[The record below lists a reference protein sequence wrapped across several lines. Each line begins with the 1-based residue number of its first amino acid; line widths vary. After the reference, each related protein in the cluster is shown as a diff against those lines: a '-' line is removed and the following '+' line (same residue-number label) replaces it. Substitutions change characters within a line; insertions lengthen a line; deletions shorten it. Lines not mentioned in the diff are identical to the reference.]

1 MLLQEAA
8 ARAESL
14 RREIERH
21 NHAYYVLDQQLV
33 PDAEY
38 DKLYAELRDIEI
50 AHPELQTPDS
60 PTQRVGGKVLECFV
74 SVRHDVPM
82 GSIRNIAFVEPVGSG
97 GKKEAG
103 EARKP
108 DLYDERA
115 ALQFDAD
122 IRKRLGLIATDPLVE
137 YAAEPKFDG
146 LAINLRYEKGVLIRA
161 VTRGD
166 GITGEDVTTNV
177 RTIRDIPLRLTGESI
192 PELLDVRGE
201 AYMRWIDFEKYNLE
215 VVSSGGE
222 PLMNPRNGAAG
233 GIRQLNS
240 KLAAKRRL
248 RFFAYGIGFF
258 KGWSSPL
265 THGGLIDA
273 LESFGLPV
281 CEHRKIVK
289 GPEGL
294 ISFYREIAR
303 VRSRLGFDV
312 DGVIYKV
319 NDLDLQRQLDSEN
332 TKKYPDWAGAHKFQ
346 PQEVVTEIEDIE
358 VQVGRTGALTPVAR
372 LKPIIV
378 GGVEVSNVT
387 LHNEAQIRKKDIR
400 IGDSVIVRR
409 AGDVIPEVV
418 AVVLE
423 KRPNATTP
431 FVMPTTCPVCGSNT
445 IRDVKLK
452 RLKVKESTPEDKAV
466 LRCVGGLSC
475 PAQVKEALAHFSS
488 RRAMDIEGLGD
499 KLIDQLVERGLA
511 KSPADLY
518 LLEVEDLIHLD
529 RMGYQSATNLK
540 DSIQK
545 SKKTSLAKLIFAL
558 GIRNVGEETA
568 KDLAAAFGRLDFIMA
583 AKPEVLVFVPNV
595 DLETA
600 IPITEFFAD
609 LHNREVIKKMKDA
622 GVKWEEGPVTIRAS
636 LSTLLSNLGVLKVGT
651 GAAERLATRLQTVS
665 QLVEADLPTLR
676 GILKSETAAKN
687 MYEYLANPTHR
698 SRLIEIE
705 RQLIEFGMHWS
716 NAPLHDEDAKQ
727 GKLKGQTFVL
737 TGTLPSLKRDDAKR
751 LIESAGGKIVG
762 SVSAKT
768 SYVVVGDDPGQKY
781 QDAVTLGIQTLSED
795 DFLRL
800 VQPIGQ
806 FQLDL

>member
-1 MLLQEAA
+1 LQDAA
-8 ARAESL
+8 ARAEIL
-14 RREIERH
+14 RRQIEQH
-21 NHAYYVLDQQLV
+21 SHAYYVLDAPTI

-38 DKLYAELRDIEI
+38 DQLYADLRAIEV

-60 PTQRVGGKVLECFV
+60 PTQRVGGKVLEGFV

-82 GSIRNIAFVEPVGSG
+82 GSIRNIAFVESVASG
-97 GKKEAG
+97 GKNETG

-122 IRKRLGLIATDPLVE
+122 IRKRLGLIASDSLVE
-137 YAAEPKFDG
+137 YVAEPKFDG
-146 LAINLRYEKGVLIRA
+146 LAISLRYENGVLIRA

-166 GITGEDVTTNV
+166 GTTGEDVTTNV
-177 RTIRDIPLRLTGESI
+177 RTIRDIPLRLMGKAV
-192 PELLDVRGE
+192 PELLEVRGE
-201 AYMRWIDFEKYNLE
+201 AYMRWIDFDKYNLE
-215 VVSSGGE
+215 ASSSGGE

-240 KLAAKRRL
+240 KIAAKRRL
-248 RFFAYGIGFF
+248 RFFAYGVGIF
-258 KGWSSPL
+258 KGWSPPP
-265 THGGLIDA
+265 THSGLIEA
-273 LESFGLPV
+273 LDSFGLPI
-281 CEHRKIVK
+281 CEHRRVVR

-294 ISFYREIAR
+294 ILFYREIVRAR
-303 VRSRLGFDV
+303 SNLGFDV

-346 PQEVVTEIEDIE
+346 PQEVVTQIEDIE

-387 LHNEAQIRKKDIR
+387 LHNEAQIQRRDIR

-423 KRPNATTP
+423 KRPNTTKP
-431 FVMPTTCPVCGSNT
+431 FVMPTMCPVCGSNT
-445 IRDVKLK
+445 IRDIKLR
-452 RLKVKESTPEDKAV
+452 RLKVKESVPEDKVV

-529 RMGYQSATNLK
+529 RMGLQSATNLK
-540 DSIQK
+540 DSIQR

-568 KDLAAAFGRLDFIMA
+568 KDLAMAFGRIDFLMA
-583 AKPEVLVFVPNV
+583 AKPEILVFVPNV

-600 IPITEFFAD
+600 IPISEFFAD
-609 LHNREVIKKMKDA
+609 LHNREVITKMKDA
-622 GVKWEEGPVTIRAS
+622 GVNWEEGPVTIRAS
-636 LSTLLSNLGVLKVGT
+636 LSPLIANLGVLKVGT
-651 GAAERLATRLQTVS
+651 GAAERLAARFETVS
-665 QLVEADLPTLR
+665 QLIDADLVTLKD
-676 GILKSETAAKN
+676 ILKSEASARN
-687 MYEYLANPTHR
+687 MYEYLADPSHR
-698 SRLIEIE
+698 LRLIEIE
-705 RQLIEFGMHWS
+705 KQLIEFGMHWS
-716 NAPLHDEDAKQ
+716 NALPQTVDAQ
-727 GKLKGQTFVL
+727 RGKLNGKTFVL
-737 TGTLPSLKRDDAKR
+737 TGTLPSLKRDDVKR
-751 LIESAGGKIVG
+751 LIESAGGKVVG
-762 SVSAKT
+762 SVSART

-781 QDAVTLGIQTLSED
+781 LDAVTLGIETISEED
-795 DFLRL
+795 LLRL
-800 VQPIGQ
+800 VKPIGQ
-806 FQLDL
+806 LKLDL